1 MIAPTVVPIP
11 TPMNTRPSWAIVKPR
26 LSMKIIGNASN
37 TGMIVQ
43 VRYKT
48 RKKKN
53 MSAYVQIADH
63 ILLINKWWPWPRW
76 ARALAYEMDGIWF
89 GGWQP
94 RLTNLVSHVRRIS
107 PCFRPGLLSLAYSFF
122 SIKSPAHTSQ
132 GGRRSWWL
140 CILQRRSS
148 LPKIPISK
156 RLSYRWY

>member
-63 ILLINKWWPWPRW
+63 ILLINKW
-76 ARALAYEMDGIWF
+76 
-89 GGWQP
+89 
-94 RLTNLVSHVRRIS
+94 
-107 PCFRPGLLSLAYSFF
+107 
-122 SIKSPAHTSQ
+122 
-132 GGRRSWWL
+132 
-140 CILQRRSS
+140 
-148 LPKIPISK
+148 
-156 RLSYRWY
+156 